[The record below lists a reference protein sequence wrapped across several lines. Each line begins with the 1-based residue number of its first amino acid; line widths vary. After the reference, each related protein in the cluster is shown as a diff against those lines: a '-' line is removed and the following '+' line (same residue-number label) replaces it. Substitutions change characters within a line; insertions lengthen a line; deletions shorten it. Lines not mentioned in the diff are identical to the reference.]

1 MTALPLSRRAFLHTA
16 AAALVYRSTRAW
28 AAGAPVLV
36 EDWRAAVIGS
46 RGVPPGWQK
55 YETPAG
61 HPAYDFTVVE
71 DAGRRALHMKSAGE
85 HSTIAKEVQADLT
98 ATPILAWQWRVLGLP
113 QGADLRNR
121 ATSDAAGHVFAV
133 WPRFPTFVRSR
144 LIGYVWDPA
153 LPIGTVIPSRKT
165 GAVTFIVAR
174 RGEAGLGQWLDE
186 RRNVADDYR
195 LVFGEAPPPLPAVAL
210 SIDTNDTRA
219 PTEAMFARIEL
230 QPRSNKIGR

>member
-1 MTALPLSRRAFLHTA
+1 MITPSLTRRAFLRA
-16 AAALVYRSTRAW
+16 AAGAVLSARSGRAW
-28 AAGAPVLV
+28 AAGTPVRV
-36 EDWRAAVIGS
+36 EDWAPTPLGT
-46 RGVPPGWQK
+46 RGVPPGWRK
-55 YETPAG
+55 YETPG
-61 HPAYDFTVVE
+61 GRPAYDFTVVE

-85 HSTIAKEVQADLT
+85 HSTIAKEVQADLA

-121 ATSDAAGHVFAV
+121 ATSDATGHLFAV
-133 WPRFPTFVRSR
+133 WPRFPAFARSR

-153 LPIGTVIPSRKT
+153 LPIGTAIPSRTT

-174 RGEAGLGQWLDE
+174 RGETGLGQWLDE

-195 LVFGEAPPPLPAVAL
+195 TVFGEAPPPLPALAL

-219 PTEAMFARIEL
+219 SAECLVGRIEL
-230 QPRSNKIGR
+230 RPG